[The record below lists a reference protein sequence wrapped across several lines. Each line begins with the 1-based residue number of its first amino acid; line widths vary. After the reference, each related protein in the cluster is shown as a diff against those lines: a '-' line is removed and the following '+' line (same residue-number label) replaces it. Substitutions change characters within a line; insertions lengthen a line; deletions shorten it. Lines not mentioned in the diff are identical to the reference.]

1 MKIDEAYQ
9 VLATFLLD
17 NDAGMLEQLALKTL
31 KAQAKGMETK
41 HNNRRNAQA
50 QQAMLEQPQYS
61 TPTGHA
67 AAVPTQK
74 DSYGHRTKASR
85 VDADASQF
93 KVPTNQTQGR
103 GGELWT
109 KDEESALRDEYCNK
123 KISLSDIAAMHGR
136 TYEAIA
142 KRLVRIKAVHTKEDI
157 PEYVQL
163 RQKDAAARGY
173 SYTGYN
179 RRS

>member
-1 MKIDEAYQ
+1 MKIDDAYQ

-41 HNNRRNAQA
+41 HNNRLNAKA
-50 QQAMLEQPQYS
+50 QQTMFKQSQHPAPAH
-61 TPTGHA
+61 HA
-67 AAVPTQK
+67 AAAPTQRG
-74 DSYGHRTKASR
+74 SYNHQVKASQP
-85 VDADASQF
+85 DPEANQF
-93 KVPTNQTQGR
+93 KAPVSQTQGR

-109 KDEESALRDEYCNK
+109 RDEETALRDEYCNK

-142 KRLVRIKAVHTKEDI
+142 KRLVRIKAVGTKEDI

-173 SYTGYN
+173 SYAGYN